1 MAAAARHT
9 GARPSATMPF
19 GEAEVHHGSLACHAI
34 AQCCLL
40 LLQRVL
46 RSLLAGFFYVISANE
61 NQLDYMCAFAG
72 WLPWTGFTVYSY
84 Y

>member
-1 MAAAARHT
+1 M
-9 GARPSATMPF
+9 
-19 GEAEVHHGSLACHAI
+19 LLL
-34 AQCCLL
+34 LL

-46 RSLLAGFFYVISANE
+46 RSLPGFFYVISANE
-61 NQLDYMCAFAG
+61 NQLDYMCASVG